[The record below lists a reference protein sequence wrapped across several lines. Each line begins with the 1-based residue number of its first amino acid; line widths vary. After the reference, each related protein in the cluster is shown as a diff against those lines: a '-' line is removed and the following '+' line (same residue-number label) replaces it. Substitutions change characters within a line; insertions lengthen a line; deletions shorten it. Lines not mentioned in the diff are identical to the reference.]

1 LTRMKLLLLLFAL
14 CTLALAQEEPDCV
27 VGDFDKVDCGF
38 VGSDATSCEASSCCW
53 VPVEDPSGNNPPWCF
68 YPAGEGGGPEVC
80 EAINYVGDGP
90 GFAQADFDNMKE
102 RYKSQLNIL
111 GPDGTGTGAVVASPD
126 LETPGGSY
134 FYHWM
139 RDGALSIKD
148 WMDINNNVLADVRG
162 EIDPYVDWVEVVQH
176 KPNPNGID
184 ARCEPKFYIE
194 TMEPYD
200 GGWCRPQNDGPAL
213 RSMAL
218 CKYGTLLLDNNED
231 DAYIRRV
238 WDIVT
243 FDLEWVM
250 DNWDTEGCDLWE
262 EVRSDDFYFNRM
274 AYVYSLNEV
283 AKFADLIGE
292 NGQIYRDKADEIA
305 PTAAAHYTG
314 SYIYESLNRKQDG
327 AVLHSIA
334 TFGEYLFPPES
345 EEAAQT
351 IDYLAKV
358 FCTEYPVNQE
368 LIAAG
373 EPGVLIGRYPGD
385 SYAGGNPWS
394 LLTAVTGEVFYKA
407 GEATLAKIKAAG
419 GTAKALDV
427 KANKNW
433 MKLLKL
439 RQGADQLD
447 LARAQI
453 SAGDS
458 ILSQLYSRVSPE
470 DGRVDEQIDKFT
482 GVQTAAES
490 LTWSYANVLHALWTR
505 QNAEKLRA
513 EVEKMMM

>member
-1 LTRMKLLLLLFAL
+1 M
-14 CTLALAQEEPDCV
+14 
-27 VGDFDKVDCGF
+27 
-38 VGSDATSCEASSCCW
+38 
-53 VPVEDPSGNNPPWCF
+53 
-68 YPAGEGGGPEVC
+68 
-80 EAINYVGDGP
+80 
-90 GFAQADFDNMKE
+90 
-102 RYKSQLNIL
+102 
-111 GPDGTGTGAVVASPD
+111 
-126 LETPGGSY
+126 
-134 FYHWM
+134 
-139 RDGALSIKD
+139 
-148 WMDINNNVLADVRG
+148 
-162 EIDPYVDWVEVVQH
+162 
-176 KPNPNGID
+176 
-184 ARCEPKFYIE
+184 
-194 TMEPYD
+194 
-200 GGWCRPQNDGPAL
+200 
-213 RSMAL
+213 
-218 CKYGTLLLDNNED
+218 
-231 DAYIRRV
+231 
-238 WDIVT
+238 
-243 FDLEWVM
+243 
-250 DNWDTEGCDLWE
+250 
-262 EVRSDDFYFNRM
+262 
-274 AYVYSLNEV
+274 
-283 AKFADLIGE
+283 
-292 NGQIYRDKADEIA
+292 
-305 PTAAAHYTG
+305 
-314 SYIYESLNRKQDG
+314 
-327 AVLHSIA
+327 LHSIA

-345 EEAAQT
+345 EEAAAT

-407 GEATLAKIKAAG
+407 GEATLALIKAAG
-419 GTAKALDV
+419 GTAKALDAV
-427 KANKNW
+427 ANKNW

-470 DGRVDEQIDKFT
+470 AGRVDEQIDKFT